1 MTDKNNAPIQQ
12 PAVNFAEQSVPRTI
26 ESSASSLG
34 FDPRPEANKRDDRG
48 YKLS

>member
-1 MTDKNNAPIQQ
+1 MSDKNNMPVQQ
-12 PAVNFAEQSVPRTI
+12 PAANFAEQNPPRTI
-26 ESSASSLG
+26 ESSATSLG